1 MLQVSEGNVDCY
13 IRLVRGRSE
22 IDPCQR
28 GSVLCFVIIR
38 LSSFPIWKRKHKNC
52 ELQGFDHLWTLMLQ
66 VSYLL
71 SLFDIGNTKSTIYV
85 QRQILF
91 VDQIHKDSK
100 FKDAKRLYRRV
111 FSLVQSRLSRLFQ
124 IFIRFSSLSV

>member
-1 MLQVSEGNVDCY
+1 
-13 IRLVRGRSE
+13 
-22 IDPCQR
+22 
-28 GSVLCFVIIR
+28 
-38 LSSFPIWKRKHKNC
+38 
-52 ELQGFDHLWTLMLQ
+52 MLQ

-85 QRQILF
+85 QRQIHF